1 LDIPNDSLAIHPEN
15 FGMQNLIVYLRKA
28 PEEATY
34 TELAKSKSET
44 WDVSLKNCR
53 FHPHMVALR
62 SFT

>member
-1 LDIPNDSLAIHPEN
+1 
-15 FGMQNLIVYLRKA
+15 MQNLIVYLRKA
-28 PEEATY
+28 PEEAIY

-44 WDVSLKNCR
+44 RDVSLKNCR